1 MITFKTVR
9 KKLILSYDFSDSLSN
24 FDWVRRDLEESGDVL
39 IKKTFAFSKDDLY
52 KGRLGN
58 DEDFDNLMNDIKPVN
73 FVLGN
78 LENEY
83 FKIKNDVIL
92 HKMNLYI
99 HKDLELSRKYFIA
112 ENDVS
117 IFRKIEELITED
129 IYIGGN
135 HPNAISEI
143 QLKAIIKD
151 FPNSYEKKKYA
162 QARLSTV
169 IKEYFETTKDAQSSF
184 DKYLKKKVTRKGE
197 NLLKTFKDIEL
208 LKYQAILSKLKI
220 MLAQENT
227 YSENQWQDEIIQIIR
242 LLYPKYIF
250 VFKEVKISAD
260 DIRDKFLDIL
270 LVDSNGNIDILEIKK
285 PFENAIMTKSVYR
298 DNYIPLK
305 ELAGTVMQIEKYIY
319 YLNRAGIAGERKLTQ
334 KYRDMLPQDFNLKI
348 TNPGGIII
356 MGRENKL
363 SPEQKQDFEVV
374 KRKYKNVV
382 DIITYDDLLK
392 RLEFT
397 IQQIKTL

>member
-1 MITFKTVR
+1 MITFKIVG
-9 KKLILSYDFSDSLSN
+9 KKLILSYDFTDSLSN
-24 FDWVRRDLEESGDVL
+24 FDWVRRDLEESGSVL
-39 IKKTFAFSKDDLY
+39 IKKTFAFSKNDIY
-52 KGRLGN
+52 HRRLL
-58 DEDFDNLMNDIKPVN
+58 DEGDYDNLMNDIKPVN
-73 FVLGN
+73 FVLAN
-78 LENEY
+78 LEREY
-83 FKIKNDVIL
+83 FKVKKDIL
-92 HKMNLYI
+92 LYKVNLYL
-99 HKDLELSRKYFIA
+99 HEDLELNRKYFIA

-117 IFRKIEELITED
+117 IFKKIEELITED
-129 IYIGGN
+129 IYIGGT
-135 HPNAISEI
+135 HPDAISEI
-143 QLKAIIKD
+143 QLKDIIRE

-162 QARLSTV
+162 EARVSTV
-169 IKEYFETTKDAQSSF
+169 IKEYFQTTKDAQLSF

-208 LKYQAILSKLKI
+208 LKYKTILDKLKV
-220 MLAQENT
+220 MLTQENT
-227 YSENQWQDEIIQIIR
+227 YDETQWQDEIIQIIR

-270 LVDSNGNIDILEIKK
+270 LVDSNGNVDIIEIKK

-298 DNYIPLK
+298 GNYIPLK

-319 YLNRAGIAGERKLTQ
+319 YLNRSGAAGERRLTQ
-334 KYRDMLPQDFNLKI
+334 KYKDSLPQDFNIKI

-363 SPEQKQDFEVV
+363 NPEQKQDFEVV

-382 DIITYDDLLK
+382 DIITYDDLIK

-397 IQQIKTL
+397 IEQIRTL